1 VIPARLPNLDTL
13 DIEAL
18 KALVI
23 AQHSEFLQQHES
35 SHQRIEHLKLVI
47 EKYRRM
53 IFGSKSEK
61 LKGQLEQLE
70 FQLEELKNW
79 RRSRLQRKRHSPVLL
94 ELQASLDLVL
104 RASLCRKIFRVKSSR
119 IFPRRPA
126 VRIVAVRCVSSAKMY
141 PNNWN
146 EFQLPTR

>member
-1 VIPARLPNLDTL
+1 MISARLPNLDTL

-35 SHQRIEHLKLVI
+35 SNQRIEHLKLVI

-70 FQLEELKNW
+70 FQLEELETEQAASASGTAKFF
-79 RRSRLQRKRHSPVLL
+79 SRQQP
-94 ELQASLDLVL
+94 SLGLVL
-104 RASLCRKIFRVKSSR
+104 RASLCRKIFRGKSSR
-119 IFPRRPA
+119 IFPRTPA
-126 VRIVAVRCVSSAKMY
+126 VRIVVVRCVSSAKMY
-141 PNNWN
+141 PSNWN
-146 EFQLPTR
+146 AFRQPTR